1 MSAIKNA
8 PSAVVGIDIG
18 SDTIKVAEARYTKD
32 GVVITGLGIGKTPEG
47 AIESDL
53 ITDPKSLGQAVKAVL
68 VASGIKTRRSV
79 SSVAGQSSVVVR
91 VIEIPRTEG
100 KELAET
106 VKYEVERQVPFSPE
120 EIEMDYAPLD
130 TPSPDPEG
138 QNMEVLL
145 AVARREM
152 VDGHLK
158 TIEAAGLK
166 PDAIDVESLAN
177 GRALINLKGSGDT
190 DEVVGVI
197 SIGARST
204 EVGFFDKGVLTFPSP
219 PIGIAGINLTTE
231 ISQAMGMVGEQAESL
246 KREYAAVDLDGF
258 GALYGGE
265 EPTTYDTFG
274 APGLPYE
281 TPFDRELPQTYG
293 GPEGEASESTGYDVE
308 DAGGPS
314 FDMGGETAA
323 PSGYEPTA
331 EAPAAPSFDLDA
343 PEEKAPAQSFDL
355 DSQTD
360 ASQTTVVPAAAP
372 TEPASTVEEGKPV
385 FDMSELTE
393 APMGAGGEFGGH
405 EQVDRT
411 EMSGQVFRSIANVL
425 VDLARE
431 VRTSLEYYY
440 TRYQKMPARIY
451 LCGGTAK
458 IPKLDE
464 FLSRELGVPVQVA
477 DPLKGVH
484 YEVPGFSENQIR
496 ELAPLFCVSI
506 GLAVRDMVE

>member
-18 SDTIKVAEARYTKD
+18 SDTIKVAEAKYTKD
-32 GVVITGLGIGKTPEG
+32 GVVITGLGMGKTPEG
-47 AIESDL
+47 TIESDL
-53 ITDPKSLGQAVKAVL
+53 IIDPKTLGQAVKAVL

-79 SSVAGQSSVVVR
+79 SSVAGQSTVVVR
-91 VIEIPRTEG
+91 VIEIPKTEG
-100 KELAET
+100 RELAET

-120 EIEMDYAPLD
+120 EIEMDYATLD
-130 TPSPDPEG
+130 TPAPDPEC

-166 PDAIDVESLAN
+166 PDAIDVEALAN
-177 GRALINLKGSGDT
+177 GRALINLKGLGDT
-190 DEVVGVI
+190 DEVVGII

-204 EVGFFDKGVLTFPSP
+204 EVGFFDKGVLVFPSP
-219 PIGIAGINLTTE
+219 PIGIAGANLTTE

-246 KREYAAVDLDGF
+246 KKEYAAVDLDGF
-258 GALYGGE
+258 GALYGAE

-281 TPFDRELPQTYG
+281 TPFDKELPSQNYSGPG
-293 GPEGEASESTGYDVE
+293 GESSETTGYDVE
-308 DAGGPS
+308 ETGGPS

-323 PSGYEPTA
+323 PAPAGYEPAA
-331 EAPAAPSFDLDA
+331 ETPAGPSFDLDA
-343 PEEKAPAQSFDL
+343 EEPAKAPAEQFDL
-355 DSQTD
+355 DDQTD
-360 ASQTTVVPAAAP
+360 ASNTTVVPSAAP
-372 TEPASTVEEGKPV
+372 AAPEDSSPV
-385 FDMSELTE
+385 FDMSELGE
-393 APMGAGGEFGGH
+393 VHGGAAGFGGEHHG
-405 EQVDRT
+405 VDRT

-451 LCGGTAK
+451 LCGGTAN
-458 IPKLDE
+458 IPMLDE

-477 DPLKGVH
+477 DPFKGVH
-484 YEVPGFSENQIR
+484 HEVPGFSETQIR